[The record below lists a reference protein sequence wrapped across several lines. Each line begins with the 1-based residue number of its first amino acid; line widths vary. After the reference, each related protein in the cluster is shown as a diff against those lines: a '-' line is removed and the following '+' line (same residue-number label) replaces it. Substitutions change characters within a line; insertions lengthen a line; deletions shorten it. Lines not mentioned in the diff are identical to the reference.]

1 MMATRVVV
9 KRRANNKQVSRIKKV
24 HTQMVAAHLT
34 ATGMGGG
41 IIDLA
46 LPKSAQEESE
56 MLNAMEKVKVATV
69 TTRRTDNPS
78 ISAALNNE
86 ALWVALSEW
95 LISSRR
101 YPEKLSIEE
110 IAEIFCFGQGHKGT
124 QSFHD
129 VLFQHAPVLIG
140 NPRSASWW
148 EEQIRAKRKQLKLKK
163 KLELS

>member
-86 ALWVALSEW
+86 ALWAL
-95 LISSRR
+95 RAR
-101 YPEKLSIEE
+101 MNCYTYP
-110 IAEIFCFGQGHKGT
+110 
-124 QSFHD
+124 
-129 VLFQHAPVLIG
+129 
-140 NPRSASWW
+140 
-148 EEQIRAKRKQLKLKK
+148 
-163 KLELS
+163 

>member
-1 MMATRVVV
+1 MMATRHVV
-9 KRRANNKQVSRIKKV
+9 KSRANNKQVSRIKKS

-46 LPKSAQEESE
+46 LPKSAQEVSE
-56 MLNAMEKVKVATV
+56 MLNAMEKFKVATV
-69 TTRRTDNPS
+69 TTRHTDNPS
-78 ISAALNNE
+78 ISAALKNE

-95 LISSRR
+95 LISSRT

-124 QSFHD
+124 QSFQA
-129 VLFQHAPVLIG
+129 VLSQHAQVLID

-163 KLELS
+163 SWS